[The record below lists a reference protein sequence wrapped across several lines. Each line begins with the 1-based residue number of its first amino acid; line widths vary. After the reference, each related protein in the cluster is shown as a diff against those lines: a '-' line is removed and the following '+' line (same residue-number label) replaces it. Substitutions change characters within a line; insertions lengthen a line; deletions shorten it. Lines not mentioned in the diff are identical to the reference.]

1 MLSKNLQRFLSSV
14 GWDMAK
20 VLVNTIFHVAT
31 VWNVYVYLTPKPQ
44 PVADFMKVEI
54 VVENGRKLLSEKQKI
69 SKAGA
74 RPRNQ

>member
-1 MLSKNLQRFLSSV
+1 
-14 GWDMAK
+14 
-20 VLVNTIFHVAT
+20 
-31 VWNVYVYLTPKPQ
+31 VYLTPKPQ